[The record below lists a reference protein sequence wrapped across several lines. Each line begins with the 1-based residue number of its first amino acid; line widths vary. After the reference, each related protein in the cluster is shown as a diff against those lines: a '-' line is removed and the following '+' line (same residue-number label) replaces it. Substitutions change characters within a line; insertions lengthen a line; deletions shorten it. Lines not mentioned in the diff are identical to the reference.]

1 MTGNIVKLVFQSVA
15 QGSGFAKVSAETA
28 ELRKNLGL
36 ASGAIGQLSQ
46 AFGTI
51 GRLAG
56 GAVSDLLRGN
66 IWSLAARSCGFLI
79 DKIKEH
85 NKLMKD
91 AAFAARGLSRE
102 YMTLEYAQAGY
113 QKRVEG
119 WRRAKEAADKAEKE
133 AAEARKKEAE
143 AAKSM
148 EKDRLTFEQKYYS
161 LEKQIGEEIKKRES
175 LNADELTQLKEKARA
190 MIAAA
195 DLSVRNAKGNLA
207 YAKEHGSGYDQDI
220 AQKELDLELQRR
232 KTISAEVRKMAE
244 DYKRQ
249 KKLKEDEF
257 EEWER
262 KNDEEIKAELEKTR
276 LEERRNEIRNNGAK
290 AIKEIEDKIVAAKEE
305 AARLEENAAKA
316 RGVGFGDWMR
326 EGRNEDRAN
335 RTEARRQANRE
346 KQVSQE
352 LDRLEKTN
360 PRTRTRWQNERI
372 AKLREWQADQDPAN
386 NPALNKVKQLQAQK
400 DKIQEDMLTELQK
413 ISAAL
418 DAATTL

>member
-91 AAFAARGLSRE
+91 AALAARGLSRE
-102 YMTLEYAQAGY
+102 YMTLEYAQ
-113 QKRVEG
+113 
-119 WRRAKEAADKAEKE
+119 
-133 AAEARKKEAE
+133 
-143 AAKSM
+143 
-148 EKDRLTFEQKYYS
+148 
-161 LEKQIGEEIKKRES
+161 
-175 LNADELTQLKEKARA
+175 
-190 MIAAA
+190 
-195 DLSVRNAKGNLA
+195 
-207 YAKEHGSGYDQDI
+207 
-220 AQKELDLELQRR
+220 
-232 KTISAEVRKMAE
+232 
-244 DYKRQ
+244 
-249 KKLKEDEF
+249 
-257 EEWER
+257 
-262 KNDEEIKAELEKTR
+262 AELEKTR

-335 RTEARRQANRE
+335 RTEARRQENRE

-386 NPALNKVKQLQAQK
+386 NPALNKVKQIQAQK